1 VTDPAD
7 RFPIFENKPSTVD
20 ASPALDSNTR
30 PGANATNNVTDV
42 TGVTGVTGADWLEV
56 WPAPTPFVAV
66 TVNVYG
72 VPFVNPVTVH
82 VTAPVVV
89 HVLLSGDDVT
99 V

>member
-1 VTDPAD
+1 MTDPAD

-30 PGANATNNVTDV
+30 PGVNATNDV
-42 TGVTGVTGADWLEV
+42 TGVTVADWLEV
-56 WPAPTPFVAV
+56 WLTPTPFVAV